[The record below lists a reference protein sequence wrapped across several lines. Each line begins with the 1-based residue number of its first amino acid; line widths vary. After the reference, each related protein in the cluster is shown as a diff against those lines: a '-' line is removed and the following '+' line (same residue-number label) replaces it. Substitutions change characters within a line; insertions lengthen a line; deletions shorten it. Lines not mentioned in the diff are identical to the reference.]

1 MAIEKLLARIEE
13 DARREIDEII
23 KAAEDEAKRII
34 EGAREE
40 GKKEAEKITKKGKKE
55 AERARDRIISAA
67 KREAR
72 MMITN
77 AKEEVIQQCLEI
89 IREKMASMPSKEYK
103 KIVEDMVKDAIKE
116 GGDYVLFYSRKEDK
130 KIAEKLNIDVGDD
143 IMNAIGGVVLKA
155 KDGSKEIDLTFD
167 FLLERKKEEIRIMI
181 AEKLFENVD

>member
-13 DARREIDEII
+13 DARKEIDEII

-72 MMITN
+72 MIITN
-77 AKEEVIQQCLEI
+77 AKEEVIQQCFEI

-103 KIVEDMVKDAIKE
+103 KIVEDMVKDAIEE

-130 KIAEKLNIDVGDD
+130 KIAEKLNIDVEGKID
-143 IMNAIGGVVLKA
+143 AIGGVVLKA

>member
-13 DARREIDEII
+13 DARKEIDEII
-23 KAAEDEAKRII
+23 KAAEGEAKRII

-67 KREAR
+67 NREAR

-103 KIVEDMVKDAIKE
+103 KIVEDMVKDAIEE

-130 KIAEKLNIDVGDD
+130 KIAEKLNIDVEGEID
-143 IMNAIGGVVLKA
+143 AIGGVVLKA

>member
-72 MMITN
+72 MIITN
-77 AKEEVIQQCLEI
+77 AKEEVIQQCFEI

-103 KIVEDMVKDAIKE
+103 KIVEDMVKDAIKD

-130 KIAEKLNIDVGDD
+130 KIAEKLNIDVEGKID
-143 IMNAIGGVVLKA
+143 AIGGVVLKA

>member
-13 DARREIDEII
+13 DARKEIDEII
-23 KAAEDEAKRII
+23 KAAEGEAKRII

-89 IREKMASMPSKEYK
+89 IREKMASLPSKEYK

-130 KIAEKLNIDVGDD
+130 KIAEKLNIDVEGKID
-143 IMNAIGGVVLKA
+143 AIGGVVLKA

>member
-13 DARREIDEII
+13 DARKEIDEII
-23 KAAEDEAKRII
+23 KAAEGEAKRII

-103 KIVEDMVKDAIKE
+103 KIVEDMVKDAIEE

-130 KIAEKLNIDVGDD
+130 KIAEKLNIDVGGEID
-143 IMNAIGGVVLKA
+143 AIGGVVLKA